1 MSYRAK
7 LVKEA
12 AELLAAR
19 DRIGDRAFKEGREPT
34 REEWRRME
42 NLQRR
47 HDEICR
53 MRVKFFPS
61 GLPLPTLELK
71 LH

>member
-1 MSYRAK
+1 M
-7 LVKEA
+7 KEA
-12 AELLAAR
+12 AELIEAR

-61 GLPLPTLELK
+61 GLPLPVGAYK